1 MTELFVAVV
10 LTWAVVD
17 GDTFDFKGHVWPGHM
32 VDERV
37 RLLRVNTPEKG
48 GKAPACE
55 RELAAKATEYTRAK
69 LAAAKVIVVRASGR
83 DSFGRS
89 LAEVYL
95 DGVSLND
102 ALLAAGHARRYG
114 VKVPWC

>member
-10 LTWAVVD
+10 LSFSIVD

-55 RELAAKATEYTRAK
+55 RELAAKAAEYTRARM
-69 LAAAKVIVVRASGR
+69 AAAKVIMVRASGR

-89 LAEVYL
+89 LAEVFL

-102 ALLAAGHARRYG
+102 ALIASGHARPYG
-114 VKVPWC
+114 IKGAWC